1 MEKYFIG
8 NGDDIIA
15 ERKRAKRREQGFAL
29 AMLSPFVIILVLFS
43 VIPFI
48 MGFAYSF
55 MRYNPYDSGYTAF
68 NGFKN
73 YANLFNNDINVSRQ
87 FWNSF
92 APMLVFDLVAVPLMM
107 VIPFILAYFIN
118 KRPPCY
124 KFFRACIYLPC
135 VVSISIVGIMF
146 GEIFASD
153 ATGLINSWLG
163 TNIDWLGGKP
173 FENDILRW
181 VIILLASIW
190 GGVGSN
196 FVIFSGALRDIPQ
209 SLYEACEM
217 DGGGKWQSI
226 IRVTIPNIRPA
237 INITLF
243 NTLIA
248 FLNLYGQPFVL
259 NTVEN
264 QDIFV
269 SPMMFIQSYLSNGL
283 AYAKQT
289 GYICA
294 SAIVFGLI
302 IMVISFV
309 ERMAM
314 EERHPA
320 AKHVAACKRYSDFKV
335 QSLKAAKGGSK

>member
-1 MEKYFIG
+1 
-8 NGDDIIA
+8 
-15 ERKRAKRREQGFAL
+15 
-29 AMLSPFVIILVLFS
+29 
-43 VIPFI
+43 
-48 MGFAYSF
+48 
-55 MRYNPYDSGYTAF
+55 MRD
-68 NGFKN
+68 
-73 YANLFNNDINVSRQ
+73 
-87 FWNSF
+87 
-92 APMLVFDLVAVPLMM
+92 VP
-107 VIPFILAYFIN
+107 
-118 KRPPCY
+118 K
-124 KFFRACIYLPC
+124 
-135 VVSISIVGIMF
+135 
-146 GEIFASD
+146 
-153 ATGLINSWLG
+153 
-163 TNIDWLGGKP
+163 
-173 FENDILRW
+173 
-181 VIILLASIW
+181 
-190 GGVGSN
+190 
-196 FVIFSGALRDIPQ
+196 

-320 AKHVAACKRYSDFKV
+320 AKHVVACKRYSDFKV